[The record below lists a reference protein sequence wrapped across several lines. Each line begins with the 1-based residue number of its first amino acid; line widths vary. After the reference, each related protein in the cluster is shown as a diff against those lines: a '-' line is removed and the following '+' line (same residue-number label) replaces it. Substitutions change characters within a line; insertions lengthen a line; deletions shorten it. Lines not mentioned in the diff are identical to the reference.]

1 VVTVPAYL
9 AVERYMQCRGLS
21 ERRALAVVRI
31 GPSSLRYM
39 AAPDRNHKL
48 PEQSLG
54 LATDTAATALA

>member
-1 VVTVPAYL
+1 
-9 AVERYMQCRGLS
+9 MQCRGLS